1 VVPAGQTL
9 TGSGGI
15 FGAVTVNGTV
25 SPGETAGISIGPL
38 NLNGNNLTLN
48 GSANFRINKTGTVL
62 TSDQITGIGTA
73 IYGGNLVLTS
83 TGSTALAVND
93 SFTLFSAT
101 AGSGSFTISGVP
113 GVTFSF
119 NASTGVLTVTAV
131 GPVINPNPPTIVSS
145 YNAASGVLTLSW
157 PSNLGWILQ
166 SNSVSLADE
175 NDWFN
180 VAGSASVT
188 SVNITINPSSPAVF
202 YRMVYP

>member
-1 VVPAGQTL
+1 M
-9 TGSGGI
+9 
-15 FGAVTVNGTV
+15 
-25 SPGETAGISIGPL
+25 
-38 NLNGNNLTLN
+38 
-48 GSANFRINKTGTVL
+48 
-62 TSDQITGIGTA
+62 
-73 IYGGNLVLTS
+73 
-83 TGSTALAVND
+83 
-93 SFTLFSAT
+93 
-101 AGSGSFTISGVP
+101 
-113 GVTFSF
+113 
-119 NASTGVLTVTAV
+119 LTVTAV